1 MSTSNIVAIRE
12 AEVSLSSRTWN
23 FSQDYAV
30 AIDGYWHLRTAQQP
44 SLFNGDILL
53 LAPIIRGSGRLAMQ
67 ARYIS
72 RVDGGGCCGT
82 LATRW

>member
-1 MSTSNIVAIRE
+1 MKVYTITDR
-12 AEVSLSSRTWN
+12 
-23 FSQDYAV
+23 
-30 AIDGYWHLRTAQQP
+30 HLREFAQVIGEEARRP
-44 SLFNGDILL
+44 LL
-53 LAPIIRGSGRLAMQ
+53 EFIRNLMREMQAAAGEMAELRKELAPIIRGNGRLAMQ